1 MDTVDDNGVE
11 RKKHTHLIPRLKSKK
26 MDIAVHILH
35 MLQCHSYGGYSSY
48 ILAGGQSVLY

>member
-26 MDIAVHILH
+26 NGHCSAHPPHAPV
-35 MLQCHSYGGYSSY
+35 S
-48 ILAGGQSVLY
+48 